1 LTIKERTFTLENVMN
16 LIRTQTRE
24 QKQIGTICR
33 GALFCGYFGGISGS
47 GSRPMTHSPAR
58 STWLSEGNVDRRGG

>member
-1 LTIKERTFTLENVMN
+1 LTANDRAFTLENVMN
-16 LIRTQTRE
+16 LVRTQTRAK
-24 QKQIGTICR
+24 KQIGTICR
-33 GALFCGYFGGISGS
+33 GALFCGYSSGTSGS